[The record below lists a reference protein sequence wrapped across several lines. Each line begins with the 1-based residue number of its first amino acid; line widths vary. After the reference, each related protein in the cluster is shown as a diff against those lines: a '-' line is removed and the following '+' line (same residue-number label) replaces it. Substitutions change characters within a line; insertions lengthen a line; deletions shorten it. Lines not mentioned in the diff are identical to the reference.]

1 MDRGGEEA
9 IREMDKLANDQLME
23 QLGRKINELFTGLV
37 QKQEEDSRKLQEEN
51 LAIKKQMVELE
62 REKLQQ
68 NSRMEELMQQNNRVM
83 TAMLQKM
90 GGVQPEAPESPL
102 SAEVTP
108 VKNKTV
114 VVVPGMPG
122 TGEKQVRTGELAQ
135 QWLPVRHPG
144 EGQQAKQAAGSDSQ
158 EMAEL
163 RRRSQAMEAALRD
176 VMLMGEEGASMVT
189 QLMLGKG
196 HNEVVGIMTAGGALP
211 SEAK

>member
-9 IREMDKLANDQLME
+9 IREMDKLANDQLMD
-23 QLGRKINELFTGLV
+23 QLGRKINELFTGLA

-51 LAIKKQMVELE
+51 LAIKKQVVELE
-62 REKLQQ
+62 KEKLQQ
-68 NSRMEELMQQNNRVM
+68 NSRMEELLQQNNRVM

-90 GGVQPEAPESPL
+90 GGVQPEAPESPH

-108 VKNKTV
+108 VKNKTL

-144 EGQQAKQAAGSDSQ
+144 EGQQAKQAAGSVSQ

-176 VMLMGEEGASMVT
+176 VMLLGGEGASMVT
-189 QLMLGKG
+189 QHMLEKG
-196 HNEVVGIMTAGGALP
+196 HSGVVGIITSGGELP